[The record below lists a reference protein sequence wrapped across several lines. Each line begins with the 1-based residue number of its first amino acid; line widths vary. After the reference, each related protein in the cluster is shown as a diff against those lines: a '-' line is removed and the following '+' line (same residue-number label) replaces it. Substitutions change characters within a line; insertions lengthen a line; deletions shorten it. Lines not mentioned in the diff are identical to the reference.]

1 MRSRVL
7 TAISHVRAPRRVA
20 MKVALSDGEALGS
33 SRPPPSLCDARG
45 FLLLA
50 VLPFC
55 NIGGFVWCY
64 TALPLHWVDSDWPL
78 WQLSTLMFI
87 TYVPRVCTTV
97 LTGRVGDWICVP
109 ISGIAA
115 GCSILMIMRPDSP
128 AAVWV
133 AMSAISCAVNPP
145 ALRSLV
151 HKRFQ
156 GSGTWQMQRA
166 LRMYT
171 LADAIG
177 YACAPFIGGVLYDT
191 RGLAACAAFSCVTN
205 SACALLTFHLLGCR
219 EAPVVRVRP
228 DQSPGT
234 SEAGTD
240 HGSSQA
246 EGARCNSAHPAH
258 NGAHMKA
265 EANAV
270 VGVPV
275 TRAYYGWPLSVLM
288 VAAYT
293 NICVYAVEWNLY
305 ALYFRIEH
313 DWSGTWCGF
322 CQMISEL
329 IGAAVLGASTMTCVA
344 TGARCWNCPRAGIAL
359 MRPPFGIAVVLGS
372 HGVLMIMLAQP
383 QFVASL
389 LGQVLMGTAYLFG
402 EQLLQEALLL
412 LSHGNHSVYR
422 HFVFIHYLVF
432 MAGCALASPIAFG
445 LYDSTGS
452 FASVFYASAAFAFAI
467 GALQA
472 VYFGSRLARTPAGV
486 LGDMAAAEELLRQ
499 QACSRNADSACS
511 TREHDNAPL
520 PPTAA
525 GAA

>member
-1 MRSRVL
+1 
-7 TAISHVRAPRRVA
+7 
-20 MKVALSDGEALGS
+20 MKVALGS
-33 SRPPPSLCDARG
+33 VAKRRSRPPPSLCDARG

-109 ISGIAA
+109 ISGIAT

-205 SACALLTFHLLGCR
+205 SACALLTLHLLGCR
-219 EAPVVRVRP
+219 QAFVVRVRP
-228 DQSPGT
+228 DQSPGP

-246 EGARCNSAHPAH
+246 EGARYNSADP
-258 NGAHMKA
+258 AHMKA

-383 QFVASL
+383 QFVTSLLDKSSWARRTCSVNSSYRRRCCCSHMATTQSTDTSSSFIIWSSWQDALSPLPSL
-389 LGQVLMGTAYLFG
+389 LG
-402 EQLLQEALLL
+402 
-412 LSHGNHSVYR
+412 
-422 HFVFIHYLVF
+422 
-432 MAGCALASPIAFG
+432 
-445 LYDSTGS
+445 ST
-452 FASVFYASAAFAFAI
+452 
-467 GALQA
+467 
-472 VYFGSRLARTPAGV
+472 
-486 LGDMAAAEELLRQ
+486 
-499 QACSRNADSACS
+499 
-511 TREHDNAPL
+511 TRRAPL
-520 PPTAA
+520 PASSTPRLPLRLPSVLCRLSISAA
-525 GAA
+525 ASHARRQGCSEIWLRPRSC

>member
-1 MRSRVL
+1 
-7 TAISHVRAPRRVA
+7 

-228 DQSPGT
+228 DQSPGP

-258 NGAHMKA
+258 DGAHMKA

-412 LSHGNHSVYR
+412 LSHGNHLVYR

-472 VYFGSRLARTPAGV
+472 VYFGSRLARTPTGV

-499 QACSRNADSACS
+499 QACSRNADSASS
-511 TREHDNAPL
+511 TRDHENAPL